1 MIELINNKTVAIQV
15 RDLGIELQPGER
27 INIENIDEKYIIE
40 SQDLINT
47 QLTFQKDGLD
57 ITYDKAIQNIRK
69 LRHPEH
75 IAEDTIA
82 HNLRDNYYFTV
93 EKIGSTTSK
102 IIYFKDAAK
111 TQKIRE
117 EEIIRN
123 GGLVSQIILKIYD
136 DNGIL
141 VETETQNLNRVSG
154 RVDSII
160 SNIEE

>member
-1 MIELINNKTVAIQV
+1 MIELINNKTITIQV
-15 RDLGIELQPGER
+15 KDLGIELQPNER
-27 INIENIDEKYIIE
+27 INLENIDEKFIIN

-47 QLTFQKDGLD
+47 QLIFQKDNID
-57 ITYDKAIQNIRK
+57 ISYNKAIQHIRK

-93 EKIGSTTSK
+93 EKINGITSK

-117 EEIIRN
+117 EEIVRN
-123 GGLVSQIILKIYD
+123 GGLVSQIILKVYD
-136 DNGIL
+136 DNGVI
-141 VETETQNLNRVSG
+141 VETEIQDLNRIDG

-160 SNIEE
+160 ANIGE

>member
-47 QLTFQKDGLD
+47 QLIFQKDGLD

-102 IIYFKDAAK
+102 IIYFKDATK